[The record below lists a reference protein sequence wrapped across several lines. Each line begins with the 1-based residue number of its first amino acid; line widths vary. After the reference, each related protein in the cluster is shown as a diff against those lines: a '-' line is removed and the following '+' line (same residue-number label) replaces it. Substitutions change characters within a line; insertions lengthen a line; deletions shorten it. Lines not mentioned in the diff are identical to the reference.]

1 MSFSWTPVITSLIA
15 SPRNSRAQQEPCSQR
30 AGLVKGKGQEHCHV
44 YLSLRLVWGEAHA
57 TVHTNILPPTHK
69 KQNLVYN
76 S

>member
-69 KQNLVYN
+69 KRNLKHN